1 MYNDFIYFEAD
12 YSMSSSSSSMNQKKR
27 KATNKIAKTRVTKD
41 RKQLASGYRFVYK
54 AGKRWQVRVKHRH
67 QTSYVGVFGTP
78 EEAAAA
84 ADYAVHELGFPKEK
98 LNFPNKPQAAVK
110 PTPAVS
116 GRINDNPQAQKN
128 KTGFK
133 GVHEVSSSKDGGGAN
148 KYYVQVFK
156 DNVTYTLPEKFD
168 TKEIAARAFD
178 KMAVSLGRS
187 AGYLNFPNEFDGW
200 MKTNE
205 AELDCLVL
213 SYLREKKL
221 ENILSELQTA
231 GFGQGSANIPPAGT
245 LQDKVNK
252 GSQTSRVYKERTKK
266 KAIVSHAPT
275 PAPAVTAQVVSND
288 GRKRTGQAEV

>member
-1 MYNDFIYFEAD
+1 MYNDSSDDELD
-12 YSMSSSSSSMNQKKR
+12 YSMSSSSSMNQKKR
-27 KATNKIAKTRVTKD
+27 KATNKVAKTRVTKA
-41 RKQLASGYRFVYK
+41 RSELASGFRFVYK

-67 QTSYVGVFGTP
+67 QTSYIGVFGTP

-84 ADYAVHELGFPKEK
+84 ADYAVYDLGFPKEK
-98 LNFPNKPQAAVK
+98 LNFPHKPQAAVK

-187 AGYLNFPNEFDGW
+187 SGYLNFPNEFDGW
-200 MKTNE
+200 VKTNE

-213 SYLREKKL
+213 SYLREKKMDD
-221 ENILSELQTA
+221 IVSDLQTA
-231 GFGQGSANIPPAGT
+231 GFGQGSTNIPIAGT

-252 GSQTSRVYKERTKK
+252 GSQTSRGAFIK
-266 KAIVSHAPT
+266 IFFFFLSQFLHMF
-275 PAPAVTAQVVSND
+275 TASLI
-288 GRKRTGQAEV
+288 GYSFSFF